1 MKHFLLFS
9 VFFFLSLSS
18 PVAPQVIRTPQPSG
32 EPRINGP
39 SVIGT
44 TPGNFFLYKIPVSGD
59 GPIKIEVSSLPAG
72 VILKNGSVLEGCLD
86 QAGDYPV
93 TVTATNALA
102 SVSRILTIKAGNEI
116 ALTPPMGWNSWYS
129 FSESV
134 SDEKIRSVAD
144 AFVKHRLIDYGWS
157 YVNIDDCWQGGRSK
171 EAPYTLN
178 GNTKFPDMKALCDYV
193 HSKGLKIGIYHSP
206 WIGTYAGFRGGS
218 SDSETGTDPSY
229 AEPPE
234 KRLQPG
240 QIFNRYPGVHSHNAD
255 RVGAYWFFDDD
266 LKAMAEW
273 GFDYI
278 KVDWHPNDVPTA
290 QRMHNGVR
298 NSGRDIVLSFSN
310 KAFLKDIPEL
320 SRYANLWRTS
330 GDITDRWGSLS
341 AISRDLPNWFSFTRS
356 GKYSDPDMLQIG
368 NLGKPNTPSE
378 TFRPTG
384 LSAEEQYFQV
394 SLWVITAAPLILS
407 CDISSLDD
415 FTKGLLTNTEVLAVH
430 QSYPVLPPQ
439 LKKRSL
445 STQIITRETERGTAV
460 CVLNYSALKKKVTVP
475 FKEWSTGS
483 QISAGDSP
491 ETATVRD
498 LWRQRNLPAEQLNEK
513 GFTVEIAGHS
523 GELFL
528 ISFPTETGK
537 TGNRRFTDSKT

>member
-1 MKHFLLFS
+1 MKSFQIFFVLLFS
-9 VFFFLSLSS
+9 STLSLFAD
-18 PVAPQVIRTPQPSG
+18 PVIRTPQSSG
-32 EPRINGP
+32 KPIINGS

-44 TPGNFFLYKIPVSGD
+44 TPGNSFLYKIPVSGD
-59 GPIKIEVSSLPAG
+59 GPIKIAVSPLPTG
-72 VILKNGSVLEGCLD
+72 VVLKNGSVLEGCLN
-86 QAGDYPV
+86 QAGDYPI

-144 AFVKHRLIDYGWS
+144 AFVKHKLIDYGWS
-157 YVNIDDCWQGGRSK
+157 YVNIDDCWQGGRAK

-218 SDSETGTDPSY
+218 SDSETGADPSY

-255 RVGAYWFFDDD
+255 RVGPYWFFDDD
-266 LKAMAEW
+266 LKAIAEW

-290 QRMHNGVR
+290 QRMHSGVR

-320 SRYANLWRTS
+320 SQYANLWRTS
-330 GDITDRWGSLS
+330 GDITDMWISL
-341 AISRDLPNWFSFTRS
+341 AHISRDLPNWFPFTRS

-394 SLWVITAAPLILS
+394 SLWVIAAAPLILS
-407 CDISSLDD
+407 CDVSSLDD

-439 LKKRSL
+439 LRNRSL
-445 STQIITRETERGTAV
+445 TTQIITRETEKGTAV

>member
-18 PVAPQVIRTPQPSG
+18 PVASQVIRTPQPSG

-72 VILKNGSVLEGCLD
+72 VILKNRSVLEGCLD

-144 AFVKHRLIDYGWS
+144 AFVKHKLIDYGWS

-255 RVGAYWFFDDD
+255 RVGPYWFFDDD
-266 LKAMAEW
+266 LKAIAEW

-320 SRYANLWRTS
+320 SQYANLWRTS
-330 GDITDRWGSLS
+330 GDITDMWISL
-341 AISRDLPNWFSFTRS
+341 AHISRDLPNWFPFTRS

-394 SLWVITAAPLILS
+394 SLWVIAAAPLILS

-475 FKEWSTGS
+475 FREWGIGTQASSADSTG
-483 QISAGDSP
+483 
-491 ETATVRD
+491 TAAVRD
-498 LWRQRNLPAEQLNEK
+498 LWRQQNLPADRITDD
-513 GFTVEIAGHS
+513 GFTVEVAGHS

-528 ISFPTETGK
+528 I
-537 TGNRRFTDSKT
+537 N